1 MLESKQL
8 VTLGFGIPNLLKSG
22 EVGYFPEQF
31 IVDFGL
37 QGKTASEI
45 QRYFRSTGI
54 DFDGDVIGTWSC
66 KTKSPELMYFVNLK
80 DNIFRKYI
88 MDGSLD
94 GIFSSTED
102 VIFNYP
108 DKNMRI
114 KTEDDKKDLGFRNRI
129 T

>member
-8 VTLGFGIPNLLKSG
+8 PTLGFGIPNLLKSG
-22 EVGYFPEQF
+22 EVGYLPEEF
-31 IVDFGL
+31 LEDFGL
-37 QGKTASEI
+37 NGLNAFQIEC
-45 QRYFRSTGI
+45 YFRSTGM

-94 GIFSSTED
+94 G
-102 VIFNYP
+102 
-108 DKNMRI
+108 
-114 KTEDDKKDLGFRNRI
+114 DL
-129 T
+129 